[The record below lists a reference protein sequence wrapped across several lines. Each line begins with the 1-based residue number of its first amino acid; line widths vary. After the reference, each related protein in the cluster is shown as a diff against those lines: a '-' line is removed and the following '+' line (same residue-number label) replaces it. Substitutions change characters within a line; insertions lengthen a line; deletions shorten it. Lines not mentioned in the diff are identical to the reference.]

1 VSAARGSTTTPSS
14 IPLSPRIA
22 SALLRY
28 RVMAYVTGVLLIA
41 LTISVVFKYTV
52 GDGGVTSIVG
62 VAHGWIYL
70 IPGHPGVAGRHDPA
84 DVVRRRASGDGT
96 SAGGSVALTGQLTQ
110 RGHQLGERA
119 APVAGRVLLLRRQ
132 LRRTA
137 LLPVRH
143 EHRIVAE
150 TPCA

>member
-70 IPGHPGVAGRHDPA
+70 IYLLVTLDLWVKARW
-84 DVVRRRASGDGT
+84 S
-96 SAGGSVALTGQLTQ
+96 
-110 RGHQLGERA
+110 A
-119 APVAGRVLLLRRQ
+119 APAILVLLAGTIPLMSFLAEHRVTGRVRAGQSL
-132 LRRTA
+132 
-137 LLPVRH
+137 
-143 EHRIVAE
+143 
-150 TPCA
+150 